1 MRRERVEADG
11 NTHSILTAADGRDV
25 YWVFGKARLLWFSL
39 WLTLSVTG
47 TIYLASIAVC
57 HGWWCHLFFFFF
69 FSIAS
74 PYHTLVVLW
83 SRLVTRSAG
92 RSEIEPFDLTTGS
105 VWDSQGSGHSNRNQY
120 IFRIRQNRNF
130 VNYNS

>member
-1 MRRERVEADG
+1 MRGERVEADG

-47 TIYLASIAVC
+47 TIYPASIAVVMDGGATC
-57 HGWWCHLFFFFF
+57 FSFF
-69 FSIAS
+69 FSLAS
-74 PYHTLVVLW
+74 PYHTLVVLQ

-92 RSEIEPFDLTTGS
+92 KSEIEPFDLTTGS
-105 VWDSQGSGHSNRNQY
+105 VWDSQGSGHGNRNQY